1 MQGPQ
6 RLQTSRAA
14 ALRLGTRG
22 SALALAQVEALRR
35 RLTAAVPALAAP
47 GALETVVVRTTGDRV
62 QDRPLAEIGGKG
74 LFARELEEALLDRR
88 IDVAVHSLKDLPS
101 VLDARF
107 RLTAVLERGDVRDA
121 LVTRERLADLKQLKA
136 GAVLGTSSLRRQAQ
150 ALALRPDLAVR
161 PLRGNVDTRLR
172 KLDAGEYDAMLLA
185 QVGLE
190 RLGLGARG
198 VAQPIDLFL
207 PAVAQGAIGLEVRAE
222 DAATARLLAAVN
234 HARTWTAVTAER
246 ACLAALR
253 GSCVT
258 PVGVLAEVDGDK
270 ARLRAEL
277 VLPDGTGAL
286 AVERRG
292 SAAEL
297 LALAAEAGL
306 ELRRRASPAH
316 LALLEA

>member
-1 MQGPQ
+1 MQGP
-6 RLQTSRAA
+6 
-14 ALRLGTRG
+14 LRLGTRG
-22 SALALAQVEALRR
+22 SALALAQVEELRR
-35 RLTAAVPALAAP
+35 RLAAALPALAAP
-47 GALETVVVRTTGDRV
+47 GAVETVVVRTTGDRV
-62 QDRPLAEIGGKG
+62 QDRPLSEIGGKG

-101 VLDARF
+101 VLDRRF
-107 RLTAVLERGDVRDA
+107 RLAAVLERGDVRDA
-121 LVTRERLADLKQLKA
+121 LVSRDHKSDLNALPQ

-150 ALALRPDLAVR
+150 ALAQRPDLRVR

-185 QVGLE
+185 KAGLE

-198 VAQPIDLFL
+198 VAQPVELFL
-207 PAVAQGAIGLEVRAE
+207 PAVAQGAIGLEIRDE
-222 DAATARLLAAVN
+222 DGAAAALVAPVN
-234 HARTWTAVTAER
+234 HAASWTAVTAER

-258 PVGVLAEVDGDK
+258 PIGVLAELGAEGR

-277 VLPDGTGAL
+277 ILPDGTAPL

-292 SAAEL
+292 TAVEL
-297 LALAAEAGL
+297 DALAQDAGL
-306 ELRRRASPAH
+306 ELRRRSTPAH

>member
-1 MQGPQ
+1 VQGP
-6 RLQTSRAA
+6 
-14 ALRLGTRG
+14 LRLGTRG
-22 SALALAQVEALRR
+22 SALALAQVEELRR
-35 RLTAAVPALAAP
+35 HLAAALPALAVPA
-47 GALETVVVRTTGDRV
+47 ALETVVLRTTGDRV
-62 QDRPLAEIGGKG
+62 QDRPLSEIGGKG

-101 VLDARF
+101 VLDERF

-121 LVTRERLADLKQLKA
+121 LVTRDHKADLKALPQ
-136 GAVLGTSSLRRQAQ
+136 GAIIGTSSLRRQAQ
-150 ALALRPDLAVR
+150 TLALRPDLTVR

-185 QVGLE
+185 KVGLE
-190 RLGLGARG
+190 RLGLGRRG
-198 VAQPIDLFL
+198 VAQPVELFL
-207 PAVAQGAIGLEVRAE
+207 PAVAQGAIGLEIRAE
-222 DAATARLLAAVN
+222 DAATAAMLDAVN
-234 HARTWTAVTAER
+234 HAPTWTAVTAER

-258 PVGVLAEVDGDK
+258 PIGVLAELGSAG
-270 ARLRAEL
+270 ARLRAMFI
-277 VLPDGTGAL
+277 LPDGSGAL

-297 LALAAEAGL
+297 EALARDAGL